1 MSAGW
6 ITVLA
11 VGAAT
16 MAIKAAGPVL
26 LGGRQLPGRLLAV
39 VALLPAALLAALVG
53 VLTFAAGERLVVD
66 ARLIGVAVA
75 AALIW
80 LRTPVLLVVI
90 AAGAA
95 TALARALGV
104 GQG

>member
-6 ITVLA
+6 VTVLV

-26 LGGRQLPGRLLAV
+26 LGGRQLPGPVLRV

-53 VLTFAAGERLVVD
+53 VLALGDEGRLALD
-66 ARLIGVAVA
+66 ARLIGLGVGAV
-75 AALIW
+75 LIW

-95 TALARALGV
+95 TAIARAAGIGV
-104 GQG
+104 G

>member
-26 LGGRQLPGRLLAV
+26 LGGRQLPGPMLAV
-39 VALLPAALLAALVG
+39 VAVLPAALLAALVG
-53 VLTFAAGERLVVD
+53 VLTFASGERLVLD

-75 AALIW
+75 ALLIW

-90 AAGAA
+90 VAGAV
-95 TALARALGV
+95 TGLARALGV
-104 GQG
+104 GVA

>member
-26 LGGRQLPGRLLAV
+26 LGGRQLPAGLLAV

-66 ARLIGVAVA
+66 ARLIGVALA

-104 GQG
+104 GLG